1 MPHESIRPVYSV
13 TSLVMYECCPLQYF
27 YAFVKRIP
35 PPRTPTM
42 TTGVTVHKLLSDHF
56 RQPQLL
62 LPDAPPDVMEMFL
75 AFQASRFNVPPVVSE
90 KSFKVSMDRGDVRGR
105 IDVVLPSGEAGL
117 EIVDFKSGRLRS
129 RQELQGNLQ
138 LPLYALAASGLWRT
152 AASELSYTYYFLR
165 PQHEESFRASDL
177 EFELLRERVA
187 GLMDLIEQ
195 GDFAPAL
202 GCKCYACEHDAMGPS
217 LYSRSRP
224 G

>member
-1 MPHESIRPVYSV
+1 MPQESIRPVYSV
-13 TSLVMYECCPLQYF
+13 TSLVMYEFCPLQYF

-35 PPRTPTM
+35 PPRTPAM
-42 TTGVTVHKLLSDHF
+42 TAGVAVHKLVSDHF
-56 RQPQLL
+56 RQPHLL
-62 LPDAPPDVMEMFL
+62 LPNAPPDVMEMFL

-90 KSFKVSMDRGDVRGR
+90 KSFKVSMERADVRGR

-129 RQELQGNLQ
+129 RQHLQGNLQ
-138 LPLYALAASGLWRT
+138 LPLYALAASELWRK
-152 AASELSYTYYFLR
+152 AAGELLYTYYFLR

-177 EFELLRERVA
+177 EFELLSERV
-187 GLMDLIEQ
+187 GRVMERIEQ

-202 GCKCYACEHDAMGPS
+202 GCKCYACEHEATGPS
-217 LYSRSRP
+217 LGFRSQR

>member
-1 MPHESIRPVYSV
+1 
-13 TSLVMYECCPLQYF
+13 MYEFCPLQYF

-35 PPRTPTM
+35 PPRTPAM
-42 TTGVTVHKLLSDHF
+42 TTGVTIHKLLSDHF
-56 RQPQLL
+56 RQPHLL
-62 LPDAPPDVMEMFL
+62 LPEAPQSVMEMFL
-75 AFQASRFNVPPVVSE
+75 TCQASRFNVPPVVSE
-90 KSFKVSMDRGDVRGR
+90 KSFKLSMDRGEVRGR

-117 EIVDFKSGRLRS
+117 EIVDFKSGGLRS

-138 LPLYALAASGLWRT
+138 LPLYALAASELWRT
-152 AASELSYTYYFLR
+152 AANELSYTYYFLG

-195 GDFAPAL
+195 GNFTPAP
-202 GCKCYACEHDAMGPS
+202 GCGCYACEHQAMGPS
-217 LYSRSRP
+217 LGCRSRS